1 MGIAAT
7 GGLDDR
13 RVVRARAL
21 TLAWLAGAVVTSVL
35 MPGVG
40 LIREP
45 RPTWIV
51 LGSIGTLCFAVTQ
64 AGVLYG
70 AVAPGGVRGRP
81 GWTVAFVIATGLS
94 IALVAPVAAG
104 TWQSWA
110 WIGAAVVGTLP
121 VLLRPRWVVVAAAAV
136 CVIGAAVASLTGG
149 RAGQALVIVAV
160 IGATSAVV
168 NLSVLWLWRV
178 IADAQAGH
186 VAIAALAVSE
196 ERLRFAREVHDIL
209 GHTLTVIALKAE
221 LLERRSSAARPAPPN
236 AAGGTDGVRD
246 SSEAA
251 EIRRLA
257 ASALEEMRSAVAGS
271 RYVELADEIDAL
283 RRVLEASG
291 VRCTVRVEGDPAG
304 RRLATLAPIAR
315 EAVTNV
321 LRHSR
326 ASWCEIALMTVDRR
340 TVLVVRNDGA
350 AHGATHR
357 DPASGGLA
365 GVRERLREAGGVLT
379 IVRDDDTFELRAELG
394 GPA

>member
-1 MGIAAT
+1 MGIAAH

-64 AGVLYG
+64 AAVLYG
-70 AVAPGGVRGRP
+70 AMAPGGVRGRP
-81 GWTVAFVIATGLS
+81 GWTVAFVIAAGLS
-94 IALVAPVAAG
+94 IALVGPVAAG
-104 TWQSWA
+104 SWQSWA
-110 WIGAAVVGTLP
+110 WIGAALVGTLP
-121 VLLRPRWVVVAAAAV
+121 VLLRPRWVAVAAAAM
-136 CVIGAAVASLTGG
+136 CAIGAAVASLTGG
-149 RAGQALVIVAV
+149 QAGQALVIVAV
-160 IGATSAVV
+160 IGAGLAVV
-168 NLSVLWLWRV
+168 NVSVLWLWRV
-178 IADAQAGH
+178 IADAQAGRE
-186 VAIAALAVSE
+186 AIAALAVSE

-221 LLERRSSAARPAPPN
+221 LLERRTAARPAPAD

-257 ASALEEMRSAVAGS
+257 ASALEEMRAAVAGS
-271 RYVELADEIDAL
+271 RDVELADEIDAL

-304 RRLATLAPIAR
+304 RRLASLAPIAR

-326 ASWCEIALMTVDRR
+326 ASWCEIALLAVDRR
-340 TVLVVRNDGA
+340 AVLLVRNDGA

-365 GVRERLREAGGVLT
+365 GARERLREAGGVLA
-379 IVRDDDTFELRAELG
+379 IIHDDDTFELRAELG
-394 GPA
+394 APA